1 MESPN
6 KPGILCTV
14 QVLKVSLL
22 PWSRDRRVPA
32 ALGWAGWQE
41 TGLRDLYVGVAEPAL
56 CWVVT
61 QVCAIVNTHPAE
73 HLTAFYLV

>member
-1 MESPN
+1 M
-6 KPGILCTV
+6 
-14 QVLKVSLL
+14 
-22 PWSRDRRVPA
+22 PA
-32 ALGWAGWQE
+32 ALGWAGWRE